1 MSVGKNIRTHR
12 EANGLSKE
20 ELALKARIGV
30 QTLQSYESDERTPE
44 LDTILKLSTVLDI
57 PASELMEFDTDD
69 DSNIDDELK
78 ALIKEVG
85 QKRTKLLLKKARD
98 FSEED
103 VLKAMNFLYDLNQQK
118 K

>member
-12 EANGLSKE
+12 EAKGLSKE
-20 ELALKARIGV
+20 ELALKVRIGV
-30 QTLQSYESDERTPE
+30 QTLQSYETDDRTPE

-57 PASELMEFDTDD
+57 PASELMEFDSEDD
-69 DSNIDDELK
+69 AIIDDELRT
-78 ALIKEVG
+78 LIKEVG
-85 QKRTKLLLKKARD
+85 LKRTKLLLKKAQD

-103 VLKAMNFLYDLNQQK
+103 VLKAMNFLYELNHQK